1 MPKSPI
7 ITLSEDNE
15 DQIESI
21 RLTTGA
27 TIPYPSV
34 VPHAHVAKEQ
44 REALQ
49 DLGWTRVC
57 DLWYSP
63 SQQRSG
69 LVAKALKQKAER
81 DDAAREKGARL
92 AKARE
97 EGSLRETIAAACPQA
112 ARPEGPKSSSD
123 ATKPPSAPRSPTRA
137 LDWEPT
143 DWDTSEAL
151 EERAT
156 GRVLFAL
163 LQRDTFNDWLLVDA
177 LMFTEYAIKRAI
189 RQWQNNRCT
198 VAEITEDIE
207 TYMDFGSNNE
217 VNEAA
222 ELAYRT
228 TITLMRELFEDT
240 PEEEELGPIEDW
252 DIEDW

>member
-7 ITLSEDNE
+7 ITLSEENE
-15 DQIESI
+15 YQIALI

-34 VPHAHVAKEQ
+34 LPHAHVTKDQ

-81 DDAAREKGARL
+81 DVAAREKGARL

-97 EGSLRETIAAACPQA
+97 ESALREAIAAAHLEA
-112 ARPEGPKSSSD
+112 APLEAPKASPG
-123 ATKPPSAPRSPTRA
+123 ATESPPSLGSPTHA
-137 LDWEPT
+137 FTWEAT

-156 GRVLFAL
+156 GRVLYAL
-163 LQRDTFNDWLLVDA
+163 LQQDIFDDWLLVDA
-177 LMFTEYAIKRAI
+177 LLFTEYAIKCAI
-189 RQWQNNRCT
+189 RQWQKNRCT
-198 VAEITEDIE
+198 VAEIAEDME
-207 TYMDFGSNNE
+207 TYIDFNFDNGTR
-217 VNEAA
+217 EAA

-228 TITLMRELFEDT
+228 TITLMRELFEDS
-240 PEEEELGPIEDW
+240 PEEEELSPIEDW
-252 DIEDW
+252 DITDW